1 MYEGSMFGAGLNVFA
16 VWNWILATKDRDGLV
31 SINPPAVAVTLGGTI
46 EEIQAALDYLT
57 DTDENSRSDA
67 EDGRRLLRI
76 KGPCYRVVNHEHY
89 AKLRSAEDRRAY
101 KREWARENRRKKS
114 RVDTASTHVDTSSSA
129 RGHKRTMSTNKHVD
143 KHEHVQADL
152 VGVPAKPAPSPE
164 PTGADAV
171 WARLNEL
178 RKSLNPKLRSPKM
191 SSSLRSSVERRI
203 EESSVED
210 ALDVLEHLAA
220 ECRRNPGQLKHF
232 QGSTIFRPQNY
243 ARTLGQLGT
252 SDARVCPEID
262 LEGFD
267 PTEARRQ
274 LDAITG
280 PV

>member
-1 MYEGSMFGAGLNVFA
+1 MFGAGLNVFA
-16 VWNWILATKDRDGLV
+16 VWNWILATKDQDGLV

-129 RGHKRTMSTNKHVD
+129 RGHKGTMSTNKHVD

-152 VGVPAKPAPSPE
+152 VGVPAKPDR
-164 PTGADAV
+164 PTDADRV
-171 WARLNEL
+171 WEHLTQL
-178 RKSLNPKLRSPKM
+178 RKQLNPKC
-191 SSSLRSSVERRI
+191 RRVKLTATMRGKI
-203 EESSVED
+203 DARIKESENGAQD
-210 ALDVLEHLAA
+210 ALDVLAFLAA
-220 ECRRNPGQLKHF
+220 ECRRNPKQLTHF
-232 QGSTIFRPQNY
+232 QAETIFRPANY
-243 ARTLGQLGT
+243 ARTLGKLGT
-252 SDARVCPEID
+252 EELTKVSRTG

-267 PTEARRQ
+267 LEAGRAQ
-274 LDAITG
+274 LDAMTG
-280 PV
+280 MTK